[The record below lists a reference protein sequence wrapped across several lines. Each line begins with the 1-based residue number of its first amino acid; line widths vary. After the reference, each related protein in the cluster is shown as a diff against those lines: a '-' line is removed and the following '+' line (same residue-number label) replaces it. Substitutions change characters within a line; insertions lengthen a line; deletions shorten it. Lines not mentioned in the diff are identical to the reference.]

1 MQKIKAHEIA
11 LYGIGKYMWCL
22 EKNEVDNY
30 YTGKTFIA
38 KINMV
43 IPEQHAIV
51 LQRLSMKAE
60 DEQPEFYAW
69 YKVGDETPVELY
81 DEDEAVLLAFND

>member
-11 LYGIGKYMWCL
+11 LYGTGKYMWCL
-22 EKNEVDNY
+22 EKNATDGNY
-30 YTGKTFIA
+30 NGKKFIA
-38 KINMV
+38 KINM
-43 IPEQHAIV
+43 ILSDQHAVV
-51 LQRLSMKAE
+51 LQKLSMKGE

-81 DEDEAVLLAFND
+81 GEEEAVLLAFND